1 MSEGAGF
8 NLGLFPSRNALFWLC
23 AHLACFGEK
32 WQFEKVGSW
41 DLCCHLADKEP
52 EVQAGAEA
60 PTQLVH
66 DRSKTRLQNSNHEIG
81 WDFLCTPLSPLT
93 DFLT

>member
-1 MSEGAGF
+1 MKKWVHGICAVILQIR
-8 NLGLFPSRNALFWLC
+8 NLRCRQGL
-23 AHLACFGEK
+23 
-32 WQFEKVGSW
+32 
-41 DLCCHLADKEP
+41 
-52 EVQAGAEA
+52 EA

-66 DRSKTRLQNSNHEIG
+66 DRSKTRLQNPNHEIG